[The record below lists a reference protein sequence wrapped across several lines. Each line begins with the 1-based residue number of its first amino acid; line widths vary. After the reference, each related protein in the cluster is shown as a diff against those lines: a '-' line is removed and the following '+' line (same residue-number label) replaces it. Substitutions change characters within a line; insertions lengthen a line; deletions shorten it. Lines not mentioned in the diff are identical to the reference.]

1 MTQMTQKEFN
11 QIVASHVLWLTG
23 KGGNR
28 ANLCQA
34 DLRGIIA
41 RGTDLTLADLTGA
54 NLTGANLT
62 GTDLMGAN
70 LTGANLTGA
79 NLTLAD
85 LTGADL
91 TGAILTGTDLTGT
104 DLTGANLTGANLT
117 GADLTGATLTWAI
130 LTGAILTGAELLAY
144 GDMVYL
150 KTMQL
155 AKWAIGYTYDTL
167 QIGCQRHPIAKW
179 NKWGTPTGRRWIA
192 QMAPDALEWADR
204 NLALI
209 LQVIERNPA
218 KLPNRP

>member
-1 MTQMTQKEFN
+1 MAMTQKEFN
-11 QIVASHVLWLTG
+11 KIVASHTLWLTG
-23 KGGNR
+23 KGGNQ

-34 DLRGIIA
+34 DLRGIVA
-41 RGTDLTLADLTGA
+41 RGTDLTGA

-62 GTDLMGAN
+62 W
-70 LTGANLTGA
+70 
-79 NLTLAD
+79 
-85 LTGADL
+85 
-91 TGAILTGTDLTGT
+91 AILTGT

-117 GADLTGATLTWAI
+117 GTD
-130 LTGAILTGAELLAY
+130 LTGAILTGAELPAY

-155 AKWAIGYTYDTL
+155 DKWAIGYTYDTL

>member
-1 MTQMTQKEFN
+1 MAMTQKEFN
-11 QIVASHVLWLTG
+11 KIVASHTLWLTG

-34 DLRGIIA
+34 DLRGIVA
-41 RGTDLTLADLTGA
+41 RGTDLTWANRTGA
-54 NLTGANLT
+54 NLTGADLTWADLTWAILT
-62 GTDLMGAN
+62 GVN
-70 LTGANLTGA
+70 LTGA
-79 NLTLAD
+79 D
-85 LTGADL
+85 LSGADL

-104 DLTGANLTGANLT
+104 DLTGT
-117 GADLTGATLTWAI
+117 
-130 LTGAILTGAELLAY
+130 ELLAY

-155 AKWAIGYTYDTL
+155 DKWAIGYTYDTL
-167 QIGCQRHPIAKW
+167 QIGCQRHPVAKW
-179 NKWGTPTGRRWIA
+179 SKWGTPTGRRWIA

-218 KLPNRP
+218 KLPNQP

>member
-1 MTQMTQKEFN
+1 MAMTQKEFN
-11 QIVASHVLWLTG
+11 KIVASHTLWLTG
-23 KGGNR
+23 KGGNQ

-41 RGTDLTLADLTGA
+41 RGTDLTLADLSGADLTGA
-54 NLTGANLT
+54 NLTGAI
-62 GTDLMGAN
+62 

-79 NLTLAD
+79 NLTW
-85 LTGADL
+85 
-91 TGAILTGTDLTGT
+91 AILTGTDLTG
-104 DLTGANLTGANLT
+104 AN
-117 GADLTGATLTWAI
+117 

-155 AKWAIGYTYDTL
+155 DKWAIGYTYDTL

>member
-1 MTQMTQKEFN
+1 MAMTQKEFN
-11 QIVASHVLWLTG
+11 KIVASHTLWLTG

-34 DLRGIIA
+34 I
-41 RGTDLTLADLTGA
+41 LTGA
-54 NLTGANLT
+54 NLTGATLT
-62 GTDLMGAN
+62 W
-70 LTGANLTGA
+70 
-79 NLTLAD
+79 
-85 LTGADL
+85 
-91 TGAILTGTDLTGT
+91 AILTGT

-117 GADLTGATLTWAI
+117 GAN
-130 LTGAILTGAELLAY
+130 LTGAELLAY

-155 AKWAIGYTYDTL
+155 DKWAIGYTYDTL

>member
-1 MTQMTQKEFN
+1 MAMTQKEFN
-11 QIVASHVLWLTG
+11 KIVASHTLWLTG
-23 KGGNR
+23 KGGNQ

-34 DLRGIIA
+34 DLRGIVA
-41 RGTDLTLADLTGA
+41 RGTDLTW
-54 NLTGANLT
+54 
-62 GTDLMGAN
+62 
-70 LTGANLTGA
+70 
-79 NLTLAD
+79 
-85 LTGADL
+85 
-91 TGAILTGTDLTGT
+91 
-104 DLTGANLTGANLT
+104 ANLTGANLT
-117 GADLTGATLTWAI
+117 GADLTWADLTWAILTGVNLTWADLSGADLTGANLTGANLTWAI

-155 AKWAIGYTYDTL
+155 DKWAIGYTYDTL

-179 NKWGTPTGRRWIA
+179 NKWSTPTGRRWIA

-218 KLPNRP
+218 KLPNQP

>member
-1 MTQMTQKEFN
+1 MAMTQKEFN
-11 QIVASHVLWLTG
+11 KIVASHTLWLTG

-34 DLRGIIA
+34 NLTGA
-41 RGTDLTLADLTGA
+41 TLTGANLTLADLSGADLTGANLTGAILTGA

-62 GTDLMGAN
+62 W
-70 LTGANLTGA
+70 
-79 NLTLAD
+79 
-85 LTGADL
+85 
-91 TGAILTGTDLTGT
+91 AILTGTDLTG
-104 DLTGANLTGANLT
+104 AN
-117 GADLTGATLTWAI
+117 

-155 AKWAIGYTYDTL
+155 DKWAIGYTYDTL

>member
-1 MTQMTQKEFN
+1 MAMTQKEFN
-11 QIVASHVLWLTG
+11 KIVASHTLWLTG

-41 RGTDLTLADLTGA
+41 RGTDLTLADLSGA
-54 NLTGANLT
+54 NLTGAN
-62 GTDLMGAN
+62 
-70 LTGANLTGA
+70 
-79 NLTLAD
+79 
-85 LTGADL
+85 
-91 TGAILTGTDLTGT
+91 LTGT
-104 DLTGANLTGANLT
+104 DLTGANLTGAN
-117 GADLTGATLTWAI
+117 

-155 AKWAIGYTYDTL
+155 DKWAIGYTYDTL

-218 KLPNRP
+218 KLPNQP

>member
-1 MTQMTQKEFN
+1 MAMTQKEFN
-11 QIVASHVLWLTG
+11 KIVASHTLWLTG
-23 KGGNR
+23 KGGNQ

-41 RGTDLTLADLTGA
+41 RGTDLTWADLSGADLTWAILTGVNLTWADLSGADLTGA
-54 NLTGANLT
+54 NLTGAN
-62 GTDLMGAN
+62 
-70 LTGANLTGA
+70 
-79 NLTLAD
+79 
-85 LTGADL
+85 
-91 TGAILTGTDLTGT
+91 
-104 DLTGANLTGANLT
+104 
-117 GADLTGATLTWAI
+117 LTWAI

-155 AKWAIGYTYDTL
+155 DKWAIGYTYDTL

-218 KLPNRP
+218 KLPNQP

>member
-1 MTQMTQKEFN
+1 MAMTQKEFN
-11 QIVASHVLWLTG
+11 KIVASHTLWLTG

-41 RGTDLTLADLTGA
+41 RGTDLTW
-54 NLTGANLT
+54 
-62 GTDLMGAN
+62 
-70 LTGANLTGA
+70 
-79 NLTLAD
+79 
-85 LTGADL
+85 
-91 TGAILTGTDLTGT
+91 AILTGTDLM
-104 DLTGANLTGANLT
+104 GANLTGANLT

-155 AKWAIGYTYDTL
+155 DKWAIGYTYDTL

-218 KLPNRP
+218 KLPNQP

>member
-1 MTQMTQKEFN
+1 MAMTQKEFN
-11 QIVASHVLWLTG
+11 KIVASHTLWLTG
-23 KGGNR
+23 KGGNQ

-34 DLRGIIA
+34 DLRGIVA
-41 RGTDLTLADLTGA
+41 R
-54 NLTGANLT
+54 
-62 GTDLMGAN
+62 
-70 LTGANLTGA
+70 
-79 NLTLAD
+79 
-85 LTGADL
+85 
-91 TGAILTGTDLTGT
+91 GT

-117 GADLTGATLTWAI
+117 WAILTGTDLTGAILTGAN

-155 AKWAIGYTYDTL
+155 DKWAIGYTYDTL

-218 KLPNRP
+218 KLPNQP

>member
-11 QIVASHVLWLTG
+11 QIVASHTLWLTG

-41 RGTDLTLADLTGA
+41 RGTDLTLADLS
-54 NLTGANLT
+54 
-62 GTDLMGAN
+62 
-70 LTGANLTGA
+70 
-79 NLTLAD
+79 
-85 LTGADL
+85 GAD
-91 TGAILTGTDLTGT
+91 LTGTDLTGT
-104 DLTGANLTGANLT
+104 DLTGANLTGAN
-117 GADLTGATLTWAI
+117 

-155 AKWAIGYTYDTL
+155 DKWAIGYTYDTL

-218 KLPNRP
+218 KLPNQP

>member
-11 QIVASHVLWLTG
+11 QIVASHTLWLTG

-41 RGTDLTLADLTGA
+41 RGTDLTLADLSGA
-54 NLTGANLT
+54 
-62 GTDLMGAN
+62 
-70 LTGANLTGA
+70 
-79 NLTLAD
+79 
-85 LTGADL
+85 
-91 TGAILTGTDLTGT
+91 DLTGT
-104 DLTGANLTGANLT
+104 DLTGANLTGAN
-117 GADLTGATLTWAI
+117 

-155 AKWAIGYTYDTL
+155 DKWAIGYTYDTL

>member
-41 RGTDLTLADLTGA
+41 RGTDLTLADLS
-54 NLTGANLT
+54 
-62 GTDLMGAN
+62 
-70 LTGANLTGA
+70 
-79 NLTLAD
+79 
-85 LTGADL
+85 GAD
-91 TGAILTGTDLTGT
+91 LTGTDLTGT
-104 DLTGANLTGANLT
+104 DLTGANLTGAN
-117 GADLTGATLTWAI
+117 

-155 AKWAIGYTYDTL
+155 DKWAIGYTYDTL

>member
-1 MTQMTQKEFN
+1 MAMTQKEFN

-23 KGGNR
+23 KGGNQ
-28 ANLCQA
+28 ADLCKA

-41 RGTDLTLADLTGA
+41 RGTD
-54 NLTGANLT
+54 
-62 GTDLMGAN
+62 
-70 LTGANLTGA
+70 
-79 NLTLAD
+79 LTLAD

-91 TGAILTGTDLTGT
+91 TGAILTGTDLTG
-104 DLTGANLTGANLT
+104 ANLTGAN
-117 GADLTGATLTWAI
+117 

-155 AKWAIGYTYDTL
+155 DKWAIGYTYDTL

-179 NKWGTPTGRRWIA
+179 NKWSTPTGRRWIA

>member
-1 MTQMTQKEFN
+1 MAMTQKEFN
-11 QIVASHVLWLTG
+11 KIVASHTLWLTG

-34 DLRGIIA
+34 I
-41 RGTDLTLADLTGA
+41 LTGA
-54 NLTGANLT
+54 NLTGA
-62 GTDLMGAN
+62 
-70 LTGANLTGA
+70 
-79 NLTLAD
+79 
-85 LTGADL
+85 
-91 TGAILTGTDLTGT
+91 
-104 DLTGANLTGANLT
+104 
-117 GADLTGATLTWAI
+117 TLTW
-130 LTGAILTGAELLAY
+130 AELLAY

-155 AKWAIGYTYDTL
+155 DKWAIGYTYDTL